1 MNSAVEALGL
11 LLGVIASFLLGISL
25 GNSSWRV
32 STVHNSVITTSTIY
46 ENLWMSCATD
56 SAGGFN
62 CWMFPSLLAL
72 SGYIQ
77 ACRALMIAAIVMG
90 VLGSIAALIGLQCTK
105 VGGDNYTVKGRI
117 AGVGG
122 VLYILGGLC
131 AMVAISWYAFNI
143 TREFFDPLYP
153 GIKYEIGPALYI
165 GWCAGTMAIFGGLCL
180 VCSCK
185 LGSSDKY
192 PSYSYGYHPPKS
204 TALSAKAS
212 QPEKTNADGSFYGK
226 NAYV

>member
-1 MNSAVEALGL
+1 MNAAVEALGFF
-11 LLGVIASFLLGISL
+11 LGFIGWVLFGVTLT
-25 GNSSWRV
+25 NSYWKV
-32 STVHNSVITTSTIY
+32 SSVDGTLITATIVY
-46 ENLWMSCATD
+46 ENLWMNCGLD
-56 SAGGFN
+56 STGVHN
-62 CWMFPSLLAL
+62 CHEFPSMLSL